1 MLNIIHTFKTAFH
14 NARSNLFHTLLSVL
28 GMVIGVGALVAIL
41 SLIDGMEK
49 YAHDQISKTTS
60 LESVVVSTIT
70 TKRIDNINV
79 RKTEYEYINYPV
91 FKEMMEEMPDA
102 EGYLRYQESGFIQ
115 LNDTTER
122 GVLLTGILDQWNDQ
136 LRQVSG
142 RFISLDDLE
151 KQLPNVVISKE
162 LALAMALDTT
172 KDSSIGQITFKET
185 TYTIIGILDSPT
197 DNLEIFCP
205 ISLIEDEKLMAK
217 PPSVILVAPNVEQV
231 PDIENKT
238 KDFLKEK
245 FDDKSE
251 DFRVVTNGFRVEQA
265 NQGFLVFRLIMGLIV
280 GISVLVGGI
289 GVMNVLLISVTERTA
304 EIGVR
309 KAVGAKRKDIV
320 IQFLSE
326 SLSISFIG
334 SFLGLVLGV
343 LFTLVAVPIVKYLTK
358 MPFEAAYT
366 LDTLFVIMTVSVIV
380 GIVFG
385 TYPAMKAS
393 KLDPVEAIRRE

>member
-1 MLNIIHTFKTAFH
+1 MRKIIHTFKAAFH

-49 YAHDQISKTTS
+49 YAHDQISQTTS
-60 LESVVVSTIT
+60 LESVMISTIT
-70 TKRIDNINV
+70 TSRVDNINV
-79 RKTEYEYINYPV
+79 KKTDYHYFDYPV
-91 FKEMMEEMPDA
+91 FKEMMEYVEDV
-102 EGYLRYQESGFIQ
+102 EGYLRYQDSGFIQ
-115 LNDTTER
+115 LGDTTER
-122 GVLLTGILDQWNDQ
+122 GVLLTGIVDEWNDR
-136 LRQVSG
+136 LRQVAG
-142 RFISLDDLE
+142 RFLTRDDL
-151 KQLPNVVISKE
+151 KQELNNVVISRE
-162 LALAMALDTT
+162 LAIAMSIDTLAFAESH
-172 KDSSIGQITFKET
+172 KITFKET
-185 TYTIIGILDSPT
+185 EYTIVGVIDSPAT
-197 DNLEIFCP
+197 NLEIFCP
-205 ISLIEDEKLMAK
+205 ISLISDEQLMAK
-217 PPSVILVAPNVEQV
+217 PPGAVLVSPSVVKVPEVEGKV
-231 PDIENKT
+231 RE
-238 KDFLKEK
+238 FLKKK
-245 FDDKSE
+245 FGDGAE

-265 NQGFLVFRLIMGLIV
+265 NQGFLVFRIIMGLIV

-334 SFLGLVLGV
+334 SFLGLILGV

-366 LDTLFVIMTVSVIV
+366 LDTLFVIMTVSILV